1 VFSEVFV
8 TSIGHNFLKLKILC
22 LKYFIL
28 AKVGLLSVGWFS
40 NFDFKCY
47 LLFGG

>member
-1 VFSEVFV
+1 
-8 TSIGHNFLKLKILC
+8 
-22 LKYFIL
+22 L